1 MTMHAFGWML
11 IHVIW
16 QAPIVA
22 AIVWV
27 LLRWTRSSSRRHAL
41 AMVGLFAIAGLAAA
55 TLRIELAL
63 HEAVALAPVRGTV
76 GSAPSLLA
84 LVRATIDPLV
94 PMLMIAWSLGAG
106 GFGVRLGL
114 GAIGLVRLRRR
125 SFALGGELDRRCR
138 AIADRMG
145 ITRSVRLAES
155 TLIHVPM
162 TIGALR
168 PLILLPLGLATRI
181 APDQLDAAL
190 AHELAHVRRHDWLV
204 NLIGQVIEA
213 LLFYHPC
220 VAWLGR
226 VARTE
231 REHACDDRAIAT
243 GHDRVEYAKA
253 LVELERFRGLI
264 ERDPI
269 HRLSMAVDGAPLLE
283 RVRRLLATE
292 LPNST
297 RPGHD
302 ALMITTTT
310 NPTRPRNYRSGFA
323 PWLLALGLGSAVAVV
338 ACSTNHDETELREG
352 LLGPDDRGEAELDV
366 VWLPDDIQAL
376 APELEQAALRH
387 GVDPALLAIVVLVES
402 GGDPAARSPMGA
414 RGLMQLMPK
423 TAAVIADERGLDD
436 HDEARLDDPN
446 YNLDLGAYFLA
457 QQLDRWGS
465 VELAAAAYNGG
476 EKAVERWLAGEGQLS
491 DETAHYKTLVDG
503 LWQERHADRS
513 ATLDAARAR

>member
-1 MTMHAFGWML
+1 MIMPGWLHAFGWTL

-22 AIVWV
+22 AIVWL
-27 LLRWTRSSSRRHAL
+27 LLRRTRSPSRRHAL
-41 AMVGLFAIAGLAAA
+41 AMLGLVAIAGLAVV
-55 TLRIELAL
+55 TLRVELAL
-63 HEAVALAPVRGTV
+63 HEALALAAPGGASV
-76 GSAPSLLA
+76 PSLLA
-84 LVRATIDPLV
+84 MVRATIDPLV
-94 PMLMIAWSLGAG
+94 PILMIAWSLGAG
-106 GFGVRLGL
+106 GFGIRLGL

-125 SFALGGELDRRCR
+125 SLALTGELEQRCR
-138 AIADRMG
+138 AIAERMG
-145 ITRSVRLAES
+145 ITRTVQLAES
-155 TLIHVPM
+155 ARIHVPM

-204 NLIGQVIEA
+204 NLVGQVIEA

-231 REHACDDRAIAT
+231 REHACDDRVIDA
-243 GHDRVEYAKA
+243 GHDRVDYAKA

-264 ERDPI
+264 ERDPVR
-269 HRLSMAVDGAPLLE
+269 RLSMAVDGSPLLD
-283 RVRRLLATE
+283 RVRRLLTTE
-292 LPNST
+292 VP
-297 RPGHD
+297 D
-302 ALMITTTT
+302 AMTTMINTTTTTAT
-310 NPTRPRNYRSGFA
+310 NPTRHLRSGFA
-323 PWLLALGLGSAVAVV
+323 PWLLALGLGSAGVVV
-338 ACSTNHDETELREG
+338 ACSTSHDETELREG

-366 VWLPDDIQAL
+366 AWLPDDIQAL
-376 APELEQAALRH
+376 APELEQAARRH

-402 GGDPAARSPMGA
+402 GGDPAARSPSGA

-423 TAAVIADERGLDD
+423 TAAVIADERGLGD
-436 HDEARLDDPN
+436 HDEAQLDDPS
-446 YNLDLGAYFLA
+446 YNLDFGAYFLA
-457 QQLDRWGS
+457 RQLDRFGS

-476 EKAVERWLAGEGQLS
+476 EQAVERWLAGEAQLS
-491 DETAHYKTLVDG
+491 DETAHYKTLVDE
-503 LWQERHADRS
+503 LWQERHAARS